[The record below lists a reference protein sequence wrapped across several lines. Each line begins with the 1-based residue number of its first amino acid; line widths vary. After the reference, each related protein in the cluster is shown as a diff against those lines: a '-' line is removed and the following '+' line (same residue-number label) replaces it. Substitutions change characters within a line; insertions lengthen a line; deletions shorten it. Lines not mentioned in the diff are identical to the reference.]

1 MKKNIIITA
10 GPTNERIDSV
20 MKITNMSTGAMGCS
34 VAETFIED
42 KENEIEKIFF
52 ISTKMTYKPKIE
64 NAKIEYVTVE
74 STQDL
79 IEALEKIFKEN
90 KIDIMVHSA
99 AVGDYKGKYSI
110 RAEDLINEILEKIE
124 NNPKEEI
131 TKEMLMNIFE
141 NPKVVTDNSG
151 KMSSNEP
158 HLMTM
163 LTLTPKVISSIKKL
177 APNIKLVGFKLLD
190 GVTKEN
196 LLEVATKLRNKNDA
210 DYIVANDLSK
220 IGNGKHWAMIVGEN
234 GVICE
239 CQTKKEIAK
248 EIEKLVF

>member
-1 MKKNIIITA
+1 MKKKIIITA

-20 MKITNMSTGAMGCS
+20 MKITNMSTGSMGCN
-34 VAETFIED
+34 VAETFLED

-52 ISTKMTYKPKIE
+52 ISTQMTYKPKIE
-64 NAKIEYVTVE
+64 
-74 STQDL
+74 SS
-79 IEALEKIFKEN
+79 
-90 KIDIMVHSA
+90 KIDIMIHSA
-99 AVGDYKGKYSI
+99 AVGDYTGKYSI
-110 RAEDLINEILEKIE
+110 RAEDLVDEILEVIK
-124 NNPKEEI
+124 NNDKEEI
-131 TKEMLMNIFE
+131 TKEKLMNIFE
-141 NPKVVTDNSG
+141 KPKAVADNSG

-163 LTLTPKVISSIKKL
+163 LTLTPKVISLIKKN
-177 APNIKLVGFKLLD
+177 APDITLVGFKLLD
-190 GVTKEN
+190 GVSKEK
-196 LLEVATKLRNKNDA
+196 LLSVASNLRNKNDA

-220 IGNGKHWAMIVGEN
+220 IGDGKHWAMIVGEN

>member
-1 MKKNIIITA
+1 MKKKIIITA

-20 MKITNMSTGAMGCS
+20 MKITNMSTGAMGCN

-52 ISTKMTYKPKIE
+52 ISTKMTYKPKVE
-64 NAKIEYVTVE
+64 SSKIEYITIE

-90 KIDIMVHSA
+90 KIDVMIHSA
-99 AVGDYKGKYSI
+99 AVGDYKGKYAI
-110 RAEDLINEILEKIE
+110 RAEDLIDEILETVK
-124 NNPKEEI
+124 NTPKEEI
-131 TKEMLMNIFE
+131 TKEKLMKIFE
-141 NPKVVTDNSG
+141 NPKVITDNSG

-158 HLMTM
+158 NLMTM
-163 LTLTPKVISSIKKL
+163 LALTPKVISSIKKA
-177 APNIKLVGFKLLD
+177 APDIKLVGFKLLD
-190 GVTKEN
+190 GVTREK
-196 LLEVATKLRNKNDA
+196 LLTVATNLRTKNDA